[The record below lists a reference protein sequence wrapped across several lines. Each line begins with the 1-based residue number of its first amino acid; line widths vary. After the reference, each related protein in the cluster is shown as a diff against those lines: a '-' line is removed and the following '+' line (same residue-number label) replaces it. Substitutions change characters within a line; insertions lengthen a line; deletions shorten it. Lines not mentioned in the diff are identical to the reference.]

1 MKNTLPIVFL
11 IAFLATGFC
20 TSSVFAQTI
29 QTPPDTQSLISQ
41 LQSQIQALQ
50 TRINELEAEL
60 GVQAPASEA
69 GIDGQTL
76 PERHVGASIP
86 LPSFIQTLSLGSRGD
101 DVRNLQTFLS
111 QFKDIYPE
119 GLITGYFGP
128 LTEKAVQRWQTKH
141 NIVTSGTSETTGY
154 GRIGPKTRAKLNEL
168 ITEEAGR
175 SGVIPP
181 GLLKAPGLQPAPSS
195 STSDVSTST
204 PDVFPEGTDVSGTT
218 TPAIVATTTPTTTAT
233 STPSGTIPATPAT
246 PANFLAF
253 SHPNRTISPL

>member
-1 MKNTLPIVFL
+1 MRFNLVNIIITLLLPTFL
-11 IAFLATGFC
+11 LAPTPS
-20 TSSVFAQTI
+20 TSLGAGDLS
-29 QTPPDTQSLISQ
+29 SLISP
-41 LQSQIQALQ
+41 LHAQIQALQ

-60 GVQAPASEA
+60 GVQASASEA

-141 NIVTSGTSETTGY
+141 NIVVSGTSETTGY
-154 GRIGPKTRAKLNEL
+154 GRIVLRQERG
-168 ITEEAGR
+168 
-175 SGVIPP
+175 
-181 GLLKAPGLQPAPSS
+181 
-195 STSDVSTST
+195 
-204 PDVFPEGTDVSGTT
+204 
-218 TPAIVATTTPTTTAT
+218 
-233 STPSGTIPATPAT
+233 
-246 PANFLAF
+246 
-253 SHPNRTISPL
+253 